1 MKKFLPFTLTFL
13 AALLSA
19 AAGFAYPSSHY
30 ASSSVLSEGR
40 WVKVEVDTTG
50 IFEISYEQLR
60 EWGFDDPAKVSV
72 YGMGAVG
79 AVNHVFDNSYPDDM
93 PKAAYT
99 HTADGRLL
107 FYGEGIVRAYVRSK
121 SGSVYYPGI
130 TRCYYDKNSYY
141 YLTDS
146 RPVEEVAVREFNE
159 NANTIRNWH
168 FCLELRETD
177 VQTPG
182 RGGAFFHG
190 PVLKPGD
197 IESYK
202 FRLRDFCSEANING
216 YFRYEAAM
224 KTPSR
229 ATFSILGD
237 VVVTQQ
243 NVAPTLLPSSSSR
256 LYEGCTGIGYFN
268 ETKQPLQDLI
278 TTFSVQAPKAFYG
291 SYMAVDRVYALYP
304 RKNVIDPAEQLHI
317 CLYEPSSSMSLR
329 LFDATETTRVWDV
342 SNTAKIE
349 ECSLIKDNTS
359 DGCKLVSMPRSGSVT
374 RLIAFDETAAQR
386 PVKYAGEVSCANFHA
401 MPTPDV
407 LIVTNRTNADA
418 ARELAAIHKEL
429 QGLDAVV
436 AVQEDVFSEFSFGT
450 RHPGA
455 IRRLAKM
462 FYDRDPE
469 KFRYIILY
477 GRPTYDN
484 RCLMVEPA
492 DYLVSYQ
499 VENTDAAKDPTT
511 NACADQFFGML
522 SDGYTHA
529 NLAFAERLS
538 VAVGRIPSDNL
549 MMGRKANAKIKA
561 YLEQPLSVRQYVNA
575 IQLSGSGDS
584 HAHIDQSIDAD
595 SILCAIQPAMTSV
608 HADEDLYR
616 LRYGSYGDAVQHQ
629 ELIYKTLSAGVG
641 LFVFS
646 GHADPYALTGV
657 QLYSS
662 RTLAN
667 YHYDRW
673 PLAVLSTCNTWPLDF
688 QVGSIV
694 ENMLFKEDGGMI
706 GIVGACRSVFL
717 EPNRKFNSA
726 VMRAYA
732 SAVPGTTLGQIFVNA
747 RNNLIEASGGRLDT
761 TLGNNTLCYNYCG
774 DPTLPVAVPGFG
786 VALDKFGVEAGEG
799 VASVPAP
806 GRIEISARITDLEGG
821 VVSGFNGTAMI
832 DVYESPLARQTIAGS
847 PVMKFES
854 EEQILISIPATVKNG
869 VLSTTAVLPSPV
881 RSNKY
886 NRVVITATAESGKEF
901 AAGASKSFIIAGSA
915 DDYADDVDTSAPV
928 IEEMYI
934 NSPAFT
940 QGATT
945 GRNITVKAVIDPSAT
960 GLSINPFNISGNPA
974 LILDGD
980 KTYAEAASAIRL
992 SADGKAY
999 LDFGIK
1005 NLTEGRHTLE
1015 LRVTNHA
1022 GESSSALCDFV
1033 VAVQNMGLGLA
1044 IAGDATTVREPV
1056 DFEVDAQGNTL
1067 VGARLL
1073 IIDSFGSTV
1082 VSLDASEGGNV
1093 RWDLTDFD
1101 GAEVPDGEY
1110 TAFVSGRSDTG
1121 TGSSNS
1127 VKFVVVK

>member
-1 MKKFLPFTLTFL
+1 MKKFLPLTLTFF
-13 AALLSA
+13 AALLHA
-19 AAGFAYPSSHY
+19 AAGFAYPNSHY

-40 WVKVEVDTTG
+40 WIKIEVDTTG

-60 EWGFDDPAKVSV
+60 QWGFDDPSKVSV
-72 YGMGAVG
+72 HGMGAVG
-79 AVNHVFDNSYPDDM
+79 AVNHVFDSSYPDDM

-99 HTADGRLL
+99 HTSDGRIL
-107 FYGEGIVRAYVRSK
+107 FYGEGIVRAYVRTK
-121 SGSVYYPGI
+121 SGSIYYPGI

-146 RPVEEVAVREFNE
+146 RPVEEVTVREFND
-159 NANTIRNWH
+159 NASTIQNWH
-168 FCLELRETD
+168 FCLELREKD
-177 VQTPG
+177 VQNPG

-190 PVLKPGD
+190 PVLNPGD
-197 IESYK
+197 RESYK
-202 FRLRDFCSEANING
+202 FRLRHFYPEPEING

-224 KTPSR
+224 KTPSQAR
-229 ATFSILGD
+229 FSIQGD
-237 VVVTQQ
+237 IIASQQ
-243 NVAPTLLPSSSSR
+243 NHTPTLLTSSSSR
-256 LYEGCTGIGYFN
+256 LYESCTGIGYFN
-268 ETKQPLQDLI
+268 ENKQSLQELS
-278 TTFSVQAPKAFYG
+278 TTLSVQAPTSFPG
-291 SYMAVDRVYALYP
+291 SYMAIDRVYVVYP
-304 RKNVIDPAEQLHI
+304 RKNVIDPAEQLFI
-317 CLYEPSSSMSLR
+317 CLYEPSSSTALR

-342 SNTAKIE
+342 STTYNIE
-349 ECSLIKDNTS
+349 ECRLIKDNTS
-359 DGCKLVSMPRSGSVT
+359 DGCKLVSMPRTGAVT
-374 RLIAFDETAAQR
+374 RLIEFDESVHQR

-407 LIVTNRTNADA
+407 LIVTNRTNAEA
-418 ARELAAIHKEL
+418 ARELAAIHKEK

-436 AVQEDVFSEFSFGT
+436 AVQDDVFSEFSFGT

-499 VENTDAAKDPTT
+499 VENSDAAKDPTT

-522 SDGYTHA
+522 ADGYTHA
-529 NLAFAERLS
+529 NIAVTERLS
-538 VAVGRIPSDNL
+538 VAVGRIPADNP

-584 HAHIDQSIDAD
+584 HAHMAQSLDAD

-608 HADEDLYR
+608 HADQDLYR
-616 LRYGSYGDAVQHQ
+616 LRYGAYGDAVQHQ
-629 ELIYKTLSAGVG
+629 ELIYKSLSSGIG

-646 GHADPYALTGV
+646 GHADPYALTGT

-673 PLAVLSTCNTWPLDF
+673 PLAVLSTCNTWPMDF
-688 QVGSIV
+688 QSGSLV

-726 VMRAYA
+726 LMRAYA
-732 SAVPGTTLGQIFVNA
+732 SAVPGTTLGQIFMNA
-747 RNNLIEASGGRLDT
+747 RNNMIAYSGGRIDT

-774 DPTLPVAVPGFG
+774 DPTLPVAVPGYG
-786 VALDKFGVEAGEG
+786 VVVDKFGAEAADG
-799 VASVPAP
+799 VVSVPSLSN
-806 GRIEISARITDLEGG
+806 IEITAHITDYTGSTA
-821 VVSGFNGTAMI
+821 SGFNGSAVI
-832 DVYESPLARQTIAGS
+832 DVYESPLARQTLTGT
-847 PVMKFES
+847 PVKKFES

-869 VLSTTAVLPSPV
+869 VVTANAVLPSPA

-901 AAGASKSFIIAGSA
+901 AVGASKNFIIAGS
-915 DDYADDVDTSAPV
+915 DGGYADDVDTSAPV

-945 GRNITVKAVIDPSAT
+945 GRDITVKAVIDPSAT
-960 GLSINPFNISGNPA
+960 GLSINPFSISGNPS
-974 LILDGD
+974 LVLDGD
-980 KTYAEAASAIRL
+980 KIYAEAASAIRL

-999 LDFGIK
+999 LDFGIR

-1022 GESSSALCDFV
+1022 GESSSAVCDFV
-1033 VAVQNMGLGLA
+1033 VAVQNIGFGLA
-1044 IAGDATTVREPV
+1044 IADDVTTVREPI
-1056 DFEVDAQGNTL
+1056 DFEFDAQGNAL

-1073 IIDSFGSTV
+1073 IIDSLGATV
-1082 VSLDASEGGNV
+1082 TSLDASEGGNI

-1101 GAEVPDGEY
+1101 GAEVADGEY